1 MPHRRAE
8 ANVGL
13 PVVWRD
19 ACDKRG
25 NRLVEGQLHVVRFV
39 AQSVTERARRFRRF
53 SRSVSHQTP
62 PYIHFIRDTQNHL
75 LHRELVAPV
84 RQEVIR
90 HDSYQ
95 Q

>member
-1 MPHRRAE
+1 MPNGRAE
-8 ANVGL
+8 ANLGP
-13 PVVWRD
+13 PVVWRY

-25 NRLVEGQLHVVRFV
+25 NRLVEGLA
-39 AQSVTERARRFRRF
+39 AQSVTERAPRFRRS

-62 PYIHFIRDTQNHL
+62 PYIHFIPDMQNHL

-84 RQEVIR
+84 RQEGIR
-90 HDSYQ
+90 HDSFQ